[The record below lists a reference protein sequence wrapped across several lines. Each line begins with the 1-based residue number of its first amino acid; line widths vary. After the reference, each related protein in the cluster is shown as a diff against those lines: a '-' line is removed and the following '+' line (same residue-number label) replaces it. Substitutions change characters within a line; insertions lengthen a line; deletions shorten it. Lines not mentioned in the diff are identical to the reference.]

1 MLVGILT
8 ALTLVAFALNSL
20 LCRLALGGELIDPVS
35 FSTLRLVSGA
45 IILTPMSRLTAE
57 SRPAPERKGSWGSGV
72 ALFVYAI
79 AFSLAYVSLDTGMGA
94 LILFGTVQVTMISA
108 GLRSG
113 DWPHP
118 VEWLGLAAALGGL
131 VYLVLPGIST
141 PNPLGA
147 VLMVLSGIAWG
158 VYSLRGKGTATPIL
172 ATADN
177 FIRTVPMATIAS
189 ILALSCVRVETIGLI
204 LARIIHQR
212 RKKRLTE
219 PGFTTKDA
227 VTGCWEVCSAEIG
240 RWEVKNGVFGT
251 QHSRRQLRNR
261 VFGPSWAAK
270 WGEVCPR
277 RARRSLAQGM
287 RS

>member
-1 MLVGILT
+1 MRCPRCGGRLP
-8 ALTLVAFALNSL
+8 LTL
-20 LCRLALGGELIDPVS
+20 LAQRMGEVGGS
-35 FSTLRLVSGA
+35 KT
-45 IILTPMSRLTAE
+45 SRRKKRS
-57 SRPAPERKGSWGSGV
+57 SRE
-72 ALFVYAI
+72 
-79 AFSLAYVSLDTGMGA
+79 
-94 LILFGTVQVTMISA
+94 
-108 GLRSG
+108 
-113 DWPHP
+113 
-118 VEWLGLAAALGGL
+118 
-131 VYLVLPGIST
+131 
-141 PNPLGA
+141 N
-147 VLMVLSGIAWG
+147 
-158 VYSLRGKGTATPIL
+158 GK
-172 ATADN
+172 
-177 FIRTVPMATIAS
+177 
-189 ILALSCVRVETIGLI
+189 

>member
-1 MLVGILT
+1 MGINR
-8 ALTLVAFALNSL
+8 V
-20 LCRLALGGELIDPVS
+20 
-35 FSTLRLVSGA
+35 
-45 IILTPMSRLTAE
+45 
-57 SRPAPERKGSWGSGV
+57 KK
-72 ALFVYAI
+72 
-79 AFSLAYVSLDTGMGA
+79 
-94 LILFGTVQVTMISA
+94 
-108 GLRSG
+108 
-113 DWPHP
+113 
-118 VEWLGLAAALGGL
+118 
-131 VYLVLPGIST
+131 
-141 PNPLGA
+141 
-147 VLMVLSGIAWG
+147 
-158 VYSLRGKGTATPIL
+158 RGKTRIEVCKRWPDGTTFRRYHFSMNFAKHMLARIEGSIATGTWPELREELTTGQKQEDAPI
-172 ATADN
+172 
-177 FIRTVPMATIAS
+177 TVREFSA
-189 ILALSCVRVETIGLI
+189 RF

-212 RKKRLTE
+212 RKKRLSE

>member
-1 MLVGILT
+1 MSRQCLRLGCVGIRPPG
-8 ALTLVAFALNSL
+8 SL
-20 LCRLALGGELIDPVS
+20 PR
-35 FSTLRLVSGA
+35 
-45 IILTPMSRLTAE
+45 
-57 SRPAPERKGSWGSGV
+57 
-72 ALFVYAI
+72 
-79 AFSLAYVSLDTGMGA
+79 TGK
-94 LILFGTVQVTMISA
+94 T
-108 GLRSG
+108 R
-113 DWPHP
+113 
-118 VEWLGLAAALGGL
+118 AAAQLNDLEVFANSDG
-131 VYLVLPGIST
+131 
-141 PNPLGA
+141 
-147 VLMVLSGIAWG
+147 
-158 VYSLRGKGTATPIL
+158 
-172 ATADN
+172 
-177 FIRTVPMATIAS
+177 
-189 ILALSCVRVETIGLI
+189 C

>member
-1 MLVGILT
+1 MDVT
-8 ALTLVAFALNSL
+8 PE
-20 LCRLALGGELIDPVS
+20 ELID
-35 FSTLRLVSGA
+35 
-45 IILTPMSRLTAE
+45 E
-57 SRPAPERKGSWGSGV
+57 
-72 ALFVYAI
+72 
-79 AFSLAYVSLDTGMGA
+79 
-94 LILFGTVQVTMISA
+94 
-108 GLRSG
+108 
-113 DWPHP
+113 
-118 VEWLGLAAALGGL
+118 
-131 VYLVLPGIST
+131 
-141 PNPLGA
+141 
-147 VLMVLSGIAWG
+147 
-158 VYSLRGKGTATPIL
+158 
-172 ATADN
+172 
-177 FIRTVPMATIAS
+177 IR
-189 ILALSCVRVETIGLI
+189 IG

>member
-1 MLVGILT
+1 MREFEQSTLVVGAGDLWPQATKAQFLSAIRDGNLPQEAFRRWLVQDYLFARGTMTFLAVTISKTPRPAQKVLITGLT
-8 ALTLVAFALNSL
+8 ALDLELDWFEENARKRGLDLNVAPHQTRTRYVDFLVASAYSQPFEVL
-20 LCRLALGGELIDPVS
+20 LAILYGVEVS
-35 FSTLRLVSGA
+35 YLCA
-45 IILTPMSRLTAE
+45 
-57 SRPAPERKGSWGSGV
+57 W
-72 ALFVYAI
+72 
-79 AFSLAYVSLDTGMGA
+79 
-94 LILFGTVQVTMISA
+94 SA
-108 GLRSG
+108 
-113 DWPHP
+113 
-118 VEWLGLAAALGGL
+118 
-131 VYLVLPGIST
+131 
-141 PNPLGA
+141 
-147 VLMVLSGIAWG
+147 
-158 VYSLRGKGTATPIL
+158 
-172 ATADN
+172 
-177 FIRTVPMATIAS
+177 
-189 ILALSCVRVETIGLI
+189 

-227 VTGCWEVCSAEIG
+227 VTGCWELCSAEIG

>member
-1 MLVGILT
+1 MDGRVGLGQKWLSALGSRLSALGSRLSALGSRLSALKILCATSPSHCQALNSIFCSLFRGLPVPFWLRQTVPGGSQRIPLRIT
-8 ALTLVAFALNSL
+8 ALTRRPVTTRS
-20 LCRLALGGELIDPVS
+20 GE
-35 FSTLRLVSGA
+35 FR
-45 IILTPMSRLTAE
+45 RKKAE
-57 SRPAPERKGSWGSGV
+57 SG
-72 ALFVYAI
+72 
-79 AFSLAYVSLDTGMGA
+79 
-94 LILFGTVQVTMISA
+94 
-108 GLRSG
+108 
-113 DWPHP
+113 
-118 VEWLGLAAALGGL
+118 
-131 VYLVLPGIST
+131 
-141 PNPLGA
+141 
-147 VLMVLSGIAWG
+147 
-158 VYSLRGKGTATPIL
+158 
-172 ATADN
+172 
-177 FIRTVPMATIAS
+177 
-189 ILALSCVRVETIGLI
+189 

>member
-1 MLVGILT
+1 MPNRYRILHPLEPGPRVSVYLI
-8 ALTLVAFALNSL
+8 ADRLESRRKVLTLLPFDVSQGEQRLEFEKLYAQRISLRHPSLIRVSDFAF
-20 LCRLALGGELIDPVS
+20 RGGRIG
-35 FSTLRLVSGA
+35 LVSDFLEG
-45 IILTPMSRLTAE
+45 P
-57 SRPAPERKGSWGSGV
+57 
-72 ALFVYAI
+72 
-79 AFSLAYVSLDTGMGA
+79 SLDKCRNLPARKRYLAGLQLVELLRYLHKKGFFCGY
-94 LILFGTVQVTMISA
+94 LEPSQFFVNSA
-108 GLRSG
+108 GQLIGNILIPRNGYSPRRQDDRFLRYASPELQGSQGAVPQSDLYSMGMLLYHLFTGVPPYSG
-113 DWPHP
+113 DDPD
-118 VEWLGLAAALGGL
+118 
-131 VYLVLPGIST
+131 T
-141 PNPLGA
+141 
-147 VLMVLSGIAWG
+147 
-158 VYSLRGKGTATPIL
+158 
-172 ATADN
+172 
-177 FIRTVPMATIAS
+177 
-189 ILALSCVRVETIGLI
+189 

-240 RWEVKNGVFGT
+240 RWEVKNGVFET

>member
-1 MLVGILT
+1 MVRGGDGLQMAPELMLDLARKAAELVVERIENLPGEDAWDGDFQQILEQE
-8 ALTLVAFALNSL
+8 L
-20 LCRLALGGELIDPVS
+20 LEDPPEGG
-35 FSTLRLVSGA
+35 
-45 IILTPMSRLTAE
+45 
-57 SRPAPERKGSWGSGV
+57 RPAAEVLER
-72 ALFVYAI
+72 AAR
-79 AFSLAYVSLDTGMGA
+79 D
-94 LILFGTVQVTMISA
+94 ILRFA
-108 GLRSG
+108 
-113 DWPHP
+113 
-118 VEWLGLAAALGGL
+118 
-131 VYLVLPGIST
+131 
-141 PNPLGA
+141 
-147 VLMVLSGIAWG
+147 
-158 VYSLRGKGTATPIL
+158 
-172 ATADN
+172 
-177 FIRTVPMATIAS
+177 
-189 ILALSCVRVETIGLI
+189 
-204 LARIIHQR
+204 ARIIHQR

>member
-1 MLVGILT
+1 M
-8 ALTLVAFALNSL
+8 NSPPEISP
-20 LCRLALGGELIDPVS
+20 GWIV
-35 FSTLRLVSGA
+35 LRL
-45 IILTPMSRLTAE
+45 RLD
-57 SRPAPERKGSWGSGV
+57 P
-72 ALFVYAI
+72 
-79 AFSLAYVSLDTGMGA
+79 
-94 LILFGTVQVTMISA
+94 
-108 GLRSG
+108 
-113 DWPHP
+113 
-118 VEWLGLAAALGGL
+118 
-131 VYLVLPGIST
+131 
-141 PNPLGA
+141 A
-147 VLMVLSGIAWG
+147 VLDFRRAEAQPASAPCRMNTKSRIHI
-158 VYSLRGKGTATPIL
+158 SLT
-172 ATADN
+172 
-177 FIRTVPMATIAS
+177 
-189 ILALSCVRVETIGLI
+189 
-204 LARIIHQR
+204 RIIHQR